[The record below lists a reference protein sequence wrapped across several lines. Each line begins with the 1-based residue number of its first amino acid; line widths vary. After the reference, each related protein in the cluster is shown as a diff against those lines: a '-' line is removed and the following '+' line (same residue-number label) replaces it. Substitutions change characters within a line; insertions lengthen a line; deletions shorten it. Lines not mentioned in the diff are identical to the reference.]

1 MWPRATGISI
11 RSRFTFTVRSRSCP
25 GVNTLSVTDVPAGP
39 LIRLVATWL
48 FTPAIERPF
57 TAMTKSP
64 RRMPALSAGAPS
76 NTRSTFS
83 PRLSCS
89 TFMPTPSKCP
99 LIESLSAFAS
109 LGVR

>member
-1 MWPRATGISI
+1 M
-11 RSRFTFTVRSRSCP
+11 
-25 GVNTLSVTDVPAGP
+25 NTLSVTAVPAGP
-39 LIRLVATWL
+39 LMRLVATSL

-57 TAMTKSP
+57 TPRMKSP
-64 RRMPALSAGAPS
+64 RRMPASCAGEPS

-89 TFMPTPSKCP
+89 TFMPTPSNSP
-99 LIESLSAFAS
+99 LTDSSNCFAS

>member
-1 MWPRATGISI
+1 M
-11 RSRFTFTVRSRSCP
+11 RSRFTFTVRSQSWP

-39 LIRLVATWL
+39 LMRLVATSL

-57 TAMTKSP
+57 TPRMKSP
-64 RRMPALSAGAPS
+64 RRMPALAAGAPS

-99 LIESLSAFAS
+99 LTESLSCFAS